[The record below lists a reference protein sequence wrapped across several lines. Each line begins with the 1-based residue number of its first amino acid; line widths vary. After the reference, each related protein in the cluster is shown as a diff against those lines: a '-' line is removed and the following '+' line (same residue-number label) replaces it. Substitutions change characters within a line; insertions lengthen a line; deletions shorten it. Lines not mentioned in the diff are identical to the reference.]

1 MEARLNNTLLNNKEV
16 TEKNKKGN
24 KKMPETND
32 NKNMTTQNL
41 GDPIKAVLRGNFIAI
56 QVYLKKQEQ
65 YQITNLTLHLKQL
78 QKEPKKYQS

>member
-1 MEARLNNTLLNNKEV
+1 MEARLNNILLNNKEV

-32 NKNMTTQNL
+32 NENMTTQNL

-56 QVYLKKQEQ
+56 QVYLKKQEKHQ
-65 YQITNLTLHLKQL
+65 TPKATRKRTNN
-78 QKEPKKYQS
+78 PKISRRK